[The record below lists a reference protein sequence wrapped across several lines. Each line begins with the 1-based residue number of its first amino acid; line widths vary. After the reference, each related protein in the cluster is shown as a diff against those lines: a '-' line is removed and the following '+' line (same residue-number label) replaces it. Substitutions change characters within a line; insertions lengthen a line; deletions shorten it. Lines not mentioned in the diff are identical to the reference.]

1 MADRVKL
8 LRSREESEQA
18 GMQRELTRLRAELTG
33 ARRRFDQAR
42 EPELVEASIF
52 EINALQARCAW
63 LLRQI
68 REAAP

>member
-1 MADRVKL
+1 MENRERRRDRGETEQTG
-8 LRSREESEQA
+8 LR
-18 GMQRELTRLRAELTG
+18 RELTRLRTELTG
-33 ARRRFDQAR
+33 ARRRFEQAR

>member
-1 MADRVKL
+1 MEDRRRRIGRQEPERTGL
-8 LRSREESEQA
+8 
-18 GMQRELTRLRAELTG
+18 QRELTRLREQLAC
-33 ARRRFDQAR
+33 ARKRFDQAR